1 MNATPL
7 TRRITATLSGPLV
20 AAGIM
25 LGSMVVG
32 EVASAGAEPTAGGHS
47 TSV

>member
-7 TRRITATLSGPLV
+7 TRRITATLSAPLV
-20 AAGIM
+20 AAGII

-32 EVASAGAEPTAGGHS
+32 EAAPAGAESTPGGHS
-47 TSV
+47 TAV